1 MTGYPAGFLNR
12 GELHGLG
19 LLSVNKPFLAAC
31 ASVHVAPLVS
41 QIARKVFKFNGR
53 IFIMTYE
60 EFKRKIIAY
69 IEKAGISKT
78 VFFDHDTENKLY
90 SAKVPGEELRI
101 TCRESGL
108 GMTVHFHQR
117 TLPVPQ
123 GI

>member
-1 MTGYPAGFLNR
+1 
-12 GELHGLG
+12 
-19 LLSVNKPFLAAC
+19 
-31 ASVHVAPLVS
+31 
-41 QIARKVFKFNGR
+41 
-53 IFIMTYE
+53 MTYE

>member
-1 MTGYPAGFLNR
+1 MTF
-12 GELHGLG
+12 
-19 LLSVNKPFLAAC
+19 
-31 ASVHVAPLVS
+31 
-41 QIARKVFKFNGR
+41 
-53 IFIMTYE
+53 E
-60 EFKRKIIAY
+60 EFKRKVLGY

-78 VFFDHDTENKLY
+78 VFFDHDADSKLY
-90 SAKVPGEELRI
+90 SAQIPGEELRI